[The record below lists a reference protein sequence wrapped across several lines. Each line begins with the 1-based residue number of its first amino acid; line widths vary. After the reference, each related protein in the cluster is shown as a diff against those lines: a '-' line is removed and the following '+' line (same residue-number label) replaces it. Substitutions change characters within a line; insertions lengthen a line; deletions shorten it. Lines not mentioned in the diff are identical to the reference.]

1 MIMFFVFIVV
11 LALPPLWLFAKTRP
25 STSRVDALRRFNACT
40 WFLTLLAG
48 SLVWLYATSQG
59 PTASPYI
66 AIIAAVALGS
76 TVLLFGA
83 LVRFLVFRRLDGVQP
98 AISQPRQDS

>member
-25 STSRVDALRRFNACT
+25 STARVDALRRFNACT

-48 SLVWLYATSQG
+48 SFVWLYATSQG
-59 PTASPYI
+59 SAESPYL
-66 AIIAAVALGS
+66 AIIAGVALGS
-76 TVLLFGA
+76 TVLMLGA
-83 LVRFLVFRRLDGVQP
+83 LVRFLVFRHLDGMQTS
-98 AISQPRQDS
+98 ISQQKQES